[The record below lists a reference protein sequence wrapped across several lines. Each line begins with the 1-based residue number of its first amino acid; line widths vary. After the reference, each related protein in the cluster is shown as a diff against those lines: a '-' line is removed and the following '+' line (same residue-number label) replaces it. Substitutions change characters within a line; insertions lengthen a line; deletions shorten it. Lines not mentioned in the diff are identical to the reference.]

1 MRPLRQIIAFV
12 AVSVLLLYSA
22 GCSKKP
28 SQLPTQAKAPVDTVP
43 STLPPEI
50 SEETPPPPP
59 LPQPQQEEPPP
70 EAPKPKPAQHHK
82 KKNPTTTPP
91 PAATAQGNTTPPAA
105 TASANSG
112 NPTMAVAHPPVNP
125 AGDALAPST
134 AIGADVNSAALSQ
147 QKQTTAQ
154 LLDET
159 EKTLNGLNRT
169 LSHDEE
175 EIVNQIRSYI
185 GQSRNATKSGDFER
199 AYNLATKA
207 HLLSDALA
215 KK

>member
-1 MRPLRQIIAFV
+1 
-12 AVSVLLLYSA
+12 
-22 GCSKKP
+22 
-28 SQLPTQAKAPVDTVP
+28 
-43 STLPPEI
+43 
-50 SEETPPPPP
+50 
-59 LPQPQQEEPPP
+59 
-70 EAPKPKPAQHHK
+70 
-82 KKNPTTTPP
+82 
-91 PAATAQGNTTPPAA
+91 
-105 TASANSG
+105 
-112 NPTMAVAHPPVNP
+112 MAVAHPPVNP
-125 AGDALAPST
+125 AAEAPPNT

-147 QKQTTAQ
+147 QKQTTTQ
-154 LLDET
+154 LLEEA

-185 GQSRNATKSGDFER
+185 GQSRNATKEGDFER

>member
-1 MRPLRQIIAFV
+1 MRPLRQIIAYV
-12 AVSVLLLYSA
+12 AVSVLLLYGS

-28 SQLPTQAKAPVDTVP
+28 SQLPTQAKAPVDTIP

-59 LPQPQQEEPPP
+59 PPQPKQEEPPP
-70 EAPKPKPAQHHK
+70 EPAKPKPAQHHK
-82 KKNPTTTPP
+82 KKNPTPP
-91 PAATAQGNTTPPAA
+91 PATTAQGNAAPPGTSAP
-105 TASANSG
+105 ANSG
-112 NPTMAVAHPPVNP
+112 NTTMAVAHPPANP
-125 AGDALAPST
+125 AGEAPPNT

-147 QKQTTAQ
+147 QKQTTTQ
-154 LLDET
+154 LLEET
-159 EKTLNGLNRT
+159 EKTLNGLTRT

-185 GQSRNATKSGDFER
+185 GQSRNATKEGDFER